1 MSKKET
7 NRKIDD
13 NFFRAMNYEIGEELG
28 ILNNEDMNNTSKI
41 MNVKNRK
48 IKSAKRLDDII
59 NPS

>member
-13 NFFRAMNYEIGEELG
+13 NFFRQMNYEIGEELG
-28 ILNNEDMNNTSKI
+28 ILNNEDMSNNSKI

-48 IKSAKRLDDII
+48 IKSAKRLDDTI

>member
-13 NFFRAMNYEIGEELG
+13 NFFRTMNYEIGEELG
-28 ILNNEDMNNTSKI
+28 ILNKEDMNNTSKI
-41 MNVKNRK
+41 KNVKNVK

>member
-13 NFFRAMNYEIGEELG
+13 NFFRKMNYEIGEELG
-28 ILNNEDMNNTSKI
+28 ILNKEDMNNTSKI
-41 MNVKNRK
+41 KNVKNMK
-48 IKSAKRLDDII
+48 IKRAKRLDDII

>member
-13 NFFRAMNYEIGEELG
+13 NFFRKMNYEIGEELG
-28 ILNNEDMNNTSKI
+28 ILNKEDMNNTSKI
-41 MNVKNRK
+41 KNVKNVK
-48 IKSAKRLDDII
+48 IKSAKRLDDLI

>member
-7 NRKIDD
+7 NRNIDD

-28 ILNNEDMNNTSKI
+28 ILNNEDINNPMKI
-41 MNVKNRK
+41 RNVKNRK
-48 IKSAKRLDDII
+48 IKSARRIDDII

>member
-28 ILNNEDMNNTSKI
+28 ILNKEDMNNTSKI
-41 MNVKNRK
+41 KNVKNVK
-48 IKSAKRLDDII
+48 IKRAKRLDDII

>member
-7 NRKIDD
+7 NKKIDD
-13 NFFRAMNYEIGEELG
+13 NFFRQMNYEIGEELG
-28 ILNNEDMNNTSKI
+28 ILNNEDMKNNSRIK
-41 MNVKNRK
+41 NVKNMK

>member
-13 NFFRAMNYEIGEELG
+13 NFFRKMNYEIGEELG
-28 ILNNEDMNNTSKI
+28 ILNKEDMNNTSKI
-41 MNVKNRK
+41 KNVKNVK
-48 IKSAKRLDDII
+48 IKRAKRLDDII

>member
-13 NFFRAMNYEIGEELG
+13 NFFRKMNYEIGEELG
-28 ILNNEDMNNTSKI
+28 ILNKEDMNNTSKI
-41 MNVKNRK
+41 KNVKNVK
-48 IKSAKRLDDII
+48 IKRAKRLDDLI